1 MEKKILQLFTR
12 GKSKWN
18 LKTMAREL
26 GLRPFQMKTLRRELK
41 KMQKQGLVERHKG
54 VYKLA
59 PAPSLIQGEF
69 LASGHGYGFV
79 RPEGGGA
86 DVFIPPRATSGAR
99 QGDIVEIT
107 WREGKQGRV
116 EGRVVKIVK
125 AKPSWLGFYEE
136 RFGQPLV
143 LPMEDPAY
151 GEVTLDRRETKGL
164 EPGMVVEVDRRTYK
178 IIKVYGRPD
187 DPLVDT
193 AVIIRRHGLEIDYSA
208 AALAEAAAF
217 SSRLNQKA
225 RQQRR
230 DLRRWKIFTIDGET
244 AQDFDDAISLQ
255 LLPNRNYLLGVHIAD
270 VSSYVR
276 QGSALDDEARRRGT
290 SVYFPDLTL
299 HMLPERL
306 STDLC
311 SLCPRSTR
319 LTFSVL
325 MEINQEGETVRKEF
339 FPSLIKTVER
349 MTYTSVFKIFQGD
362 KEEREKYRH
371 ILRELE
377 IMRELASLLREK
389 REAAGSLNFDL
400 LEPELIYKEGKLAE
414 VAAFEQNEAHH
425 LIEEF
430 MVAANEAVADF
441 FSQRGLPAIYR
452 VHPRPSLSDLEELR
466 QRVLTFGLY
475 LPRGDQIEPR
485 DLQRLLAAAAGR
497 PEEKYINVLVLRSL
511 RLAVYSDEN
520 IGHYGLAKA
529 NYTHFTSPIRRYPDL
544 IIHRLLKAYLLS
556 QQPYSEDLASLAWHC
571 SAQERKAEAAERDLI
586 EWRIFRLLR
595 TKLGEEA
602 RGLVVDINRYG
613 VVVELEDFFV
623 EGLIAFSDLRGDH
636 DWRRTND
643 GLVGKRTGRKLRL
656 GDRLPVII
664 ASVDPILRRL
674 NLVLAAD
681 FWGKRR

>member
-1 MEKKILQLFTR
+1 
-12 GKSKWN
+12 
-18 LKTMAREL
+18 MAREL

-59 PAPSLIQGEF
+59 PAPTLIRGEF
-69 LASGHGYGFV
+69 LATVHGYGFV
-79 RPEGGGA
+79 RPEEGGP
-86 DVFIPPRATSGAR
+86 DIFIPPRASSGAR
-99 QGDIVEIT
+99 HGDIVEVAC
-107 WREGKQGRV
+107 REGKEGRL
-116 EGRVVKIVK
+116 EGRVVRIVK
-125 AKPSWLGFYEE
+125 PKPFWLGFYEE
-136 RFGQPLV
+136 RFGHSLII
-143 LPMEDPAY
+143 PMDDPAS
-151 GEVTLDRRETKGL
+151 GEIRLDRSEAKGL
-164 EPGMVVEVDRRTYK
+164 EPGMVVELDRRTYK
-178 IIKVYGRPD
+178 ISKVYGRPD
-187 DPLVDT
+187 DHLVDT
-193 AVIIRRHGLEIDYSA
+193 AVIIRRHGLETTHSPA
-208 AALAEAAAF
+208 SLAEAASF
-217 SSRLNQKA
+217 SSRINQEQ
-225 RQQRR
+225 RRGRR

-244 AQDFDDAISLQ
+244 AQDFDDAVSLEV
-255 LLPNRNYLLGVHIAD
+255 LPNRNYLLGVHIAD

-276 QGSALDDEARRRGT
+276 EGSALDEEARRRGT

-311 SLCPRSTR
+311 SLRPRATR
-319 LTFSVL
+319 LAFSVL
-325 MEINQEGETVRKEF
+325 LEINQKGETVRTEF
-339 FPSLIKTVER
+339 FPSVIKTVER

-362 KEEREKYRH
+362 KDEREKYGH

-377 IMRELASLLREK
+377 LMRELARLLRQK

-430 MVAANEAVADF
+430 MVAANEAVAEF
-441 FSQRGLPAIYR
+441 FSQRELPAIYR
-452 VHPRPSLSDLEELR
+452 VHPAPAIGDLEELR

-475 LPRGDQIEPR
+475 LPRGDQIEPK

-544 IIHRLLKAYLLS
+544 IVHRLLKAALFGEPS
-556 QQPYSEDLASLAWHC
+556 APEDLASLAWHC

-586 EWRIFRLLR
+586 EWRIFRLLKTR
-595 TKLGEEA
+595 LGEEA
-602 RGLVVDINRYG
+602 RGLVVDVNRYG
-613 VVVELEDFFV
+613 VVVELEEYFV
-623 EGLIAFSDLRGDH
+623 EGLIAFSDLKGDH
-636 DWRRTND
+636 DWRRTGD

-674 NLVLAAD
+674 NLVLPAD
-681 FWGKRR
+681 FWGKKR